1 MEPIFVILAIGVT
14 LVVIIAIIKTAR
26 VVPQREQFVI
36 ERLGKYSRTLDAGF
50 HILVPFLDKVAY
62 RHSLKEKAVDVPSQT
77 CITRDNISV
86 SIDGIIYMQ
95 VVDARAASYGIVNYT
110 FATSQL
116 AQTTLRSEI
125 GKIELDRTFEERET
139 INAQV
144 VDVVDRASEPWGVK
158 VLRYEIKDIVPPD
171 SVKDALEKQ
180 MRAERERRAVVA
192 ESEGERQ
199 AKINVSEGDKQ
210 EVINLSEAEKQKQI
224 NEAEGKARE
233 ITLVA
238 QATAEGIRSIA
249 QAINQPGGLD
259 AVNLRVAEQ
268 YIREFGELARTTN
281 TLILPAN
288 LGDLGSAVA
297 AVMKT
302 IEGAKTPAKA
312 SQPSQPPPADNP
324 IEEPKKEPPSS
335 EEPFFPEEP
344 SPSIP
349 SPPKLPPEPPPVHS

>member
-1 MEPIFVILAIGVT
+1 MEEPLIILAIGAAIFA
-14 LVVIIAIIKTAR
+14 VVVIIKTAR
-26 VVPQREQFVI
+26 VVPQRQQFVI
-36 ERLGKYSRTLDAGF
+36 ERLGKYSSTLDAGF
-50 HILVPFLDKVAY
+50 HFLFPFLDKVAY
-62 RHSLKEKAVDVPSQT
+62 RHSLKEQAVDVPSQT
-77 CITRDNISV
+77 CITKDNISV
-86 SIDGIIYMQ
+86 SVDGILYMQ
-95 VVDARAASYGIVNYT
+95 VVNARDASYGIENYT

-144 VDVVDRASEPWGVK
+144 VEVVDRASEPWGVK

-199 AKINVSEGDKQ
+199 AKINVSEGEKQ
-210 EVINLSEAEKQKQI
+210 EVINLSQAEKQKQI

-238 QATAEGIRSIA
+238 QATADGIKSIA
-249 QAINQPGGLD
+249 QAVKQPGGID

-281 TLILPAN
+281 TLILPSN
-288 LGDLGSAVA
+288 LGDIGSSVA
-297 AVMKT
+297 AIMKT
-302 IEGAKTPAKA
+302 IESATKTSPDKTP
-312 SQPSQPPPADNP
+312 QPQQPEDNP
-324 IEEPKKEPPSS
+324 QEEPEEPKTVPPV
-335 EEPFFPEEP
+335 PPTPPELPE
-344 SPSIP
+344 
-349 SPPKLPPEPPPVHS
+349 LPPR